1 MTRLDLS
8 RLPPYQ
14 ALALARR
21 LLRFAPEGLEAVV
34 AHPGRV
40 LVYVF
45 GPPWPGGRGRGA
57 RPLQVYR
64 LELGPPGESC
74 PWPRREDVLRKLG
87 MPEDWTP
94 NHRLSELGAA
104 VALRDWSRVEDY
116 YEGEAREDPLF
127 RGEHRPWDGR
137 V

>member
-74 PWPRREDVLRKLG
+74 PLHLPTPPPREEPKGSRLPLRRWRDPG
-87 MPEDWTP
+87 SVEGVD
-94 NHRLSELGAA
+94 RLATDEL
-104 VALRDWSRVEDY
+104 L
-116 YEGEAREDPLF
+116 
-127 RGEHRPWDGR
+127 RPWNGR